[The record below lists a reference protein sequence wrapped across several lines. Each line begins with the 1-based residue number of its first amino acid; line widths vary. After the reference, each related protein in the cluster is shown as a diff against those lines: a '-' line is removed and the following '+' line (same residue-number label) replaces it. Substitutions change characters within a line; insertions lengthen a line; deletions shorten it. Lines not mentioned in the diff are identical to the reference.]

1 MQKAVT
7 ILELQKPP
15 STALIET
22 IEKNKI
28 TIIMRKIR
36 EIKELKTNLNG
47 VQKKVMKEDIRA
59 Y

>member
-1 MQKAVT
+1 
-7 ILELQKPP
+7 
-15 STALIET
+15 
-22 IEKNKI
+22 
-28 TIIMRKIR
+28 MRKIR